1 MVQNR
6 FGPIEGQ
13 GIKICFSQFFYQKL
27 SKDGKRNFN
36 RVSKLDKKNIY
47 QCARFSGRPWKITLT
62 SFGYFCLIF
71 FFLLCT
77 FPTLS
82 HMLSYLQRIWS
93 WRRRE
98 PRKRTGNVLWRVS
111 HFLFY
116 NSSFISFYILV
127 DNVEEQW
134 QVKKTELLFYIHKSK
149 NIN

>member
-1 MVQNR
+1 M
-6 FGPIEGQ
+6 
-13 GIKICFSQFFYQKL
+13 
-27 SKDGKRNFN
+27 
-36 RVSKLDKKNIY
+36 
-47 QCARFSGRPWKITLT
+47 GRPGKIPLT
-62 SFGYFCLIF
+62 SFGHFCLIF

-116 NSSFISFYILV
+116 NSTFISFISLWIMWKNSGKCKRLSCFFIIKNQRISIDKRILQL
-127 DNVEEQW
+127 NM
-134 QVKKTELLFYIHKSK
+134 KKTLPLKKLFGTYFSRHLSYLLCWASK
-149 NIN
+149 LSVFR